1 MICVCEA
8 RRYEKRVGLSRQRA
22 PGKESAD
29 GGVWGS
35 LCVGGARSVMRRVL
49 VYPRVY
55 RVRMCV
61 PPQGQK
67 PEAGLF
73 KRPSVRKIV
82 KPKTKAQLE
91 EEAAASLAT
100 TVWDMTDR

>member
-1 MICVCEA
+1 MDSARTVCQLCALVSRCSLAFFVCCLTAA
-8 RRYEKRVGLSRQRA
+8 RVVA
-22 PGKESAD
+22 A
-29 GGVWGS
+29 
-35 LCVGGARSVMRRVL
+35 RVL
-49 VYPRVY
+49 S
-55 RVRMCV
+55 
-61 PPQGQK
+61 QGQK
-67 PEAGLF
+67 PEAGLS

>member
-1 MICVCEA
+1 MRTVYQLCTLVSRCSLPFFVCCLTA
-8 RRYEKRVGLSRQRA
+8 A
-22 PGKESAD
+22 
-29 GGVWGS
+29 
-35 LCVGGARSVMRRVL
+35 
-49 VYPRVY
+49 

>member
-1 MICVCEA
+1 MPAAVSMSGHVMDSARTVCQLCA
-8 RRYEKRVGLSRQRA
+8 LVSRCSLSFFVCCLTA
-22 PGKESAD
+22 A
-29 GGVWGS
+29 
-35 LCVGGARSVMRRVL
+35 RVL
-49 VYPRVY
+49 AARVLS
-55 RVRMCV
+55 
-61 PPQGQK
+61 QGQK
-67 PEAGLF
+67 PVAGLS

>member
-1 MICVCEA
+1 M
-8 RRYEKRVGLSRQRA
+8 LS
-22 PGKESAD
+22 
-29 GGVWGS
+29 
-35 LCVGGARSVMRRVL
+35 
-49 VYPRVY
+49 
-55 RVRMCV
+55 
-61 PPQGQK
+61 QGQK
-67 PEAGLF
+67 PEAGLS